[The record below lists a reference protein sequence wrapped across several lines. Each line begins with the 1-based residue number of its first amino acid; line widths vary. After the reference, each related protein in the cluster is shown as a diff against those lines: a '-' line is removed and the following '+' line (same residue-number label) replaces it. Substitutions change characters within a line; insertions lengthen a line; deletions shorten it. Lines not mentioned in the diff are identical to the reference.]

1 MKKMWS
7 VSCALLSRAFKDT
20 VFLVLGF
27 RVFVVCIFFEIVQ
40 YSLWRFFSFICA
52 LQNSFKSEAVALRPF
67 LGVFVD
73 AFRATR
79 ARAVILL
86 IYFYFYFYF

>member
-27 RVFVVCIFFEIVQ
+27 RVFVYFFFEIVQ
-40 YSLWRFFSFICA
+40 CSLWRCFSFIRA